1 MSKADRR
8 FHREAFLTLSVLTSG
23 IHAALQALFHVT
35 GNYGWTILLTTVAL
49 RLLMLPFAFWQQ
61 RSAQASAAMQAE
73 VQAVQAKYKGEEQQ
87 KRLQE
92 VYARSSKALLGGCL
106 PMLLQWPLFMAMYA
120 GLNSF
125 AYAVPAGFFWLQNL
139 GAPDPFYILPL
150 IALATS
156 VWQVWATTPKAQ
168 RLTMLV
174 LPLVFSLV
182 MLKASAAVALYWVA
196 SNVISMA
203 QYYFFAR
210 KQAAAAA

>member
-1 MSKADRR
+1 
-8 FHREAFLTLSVLTSG
+8 VLTSV
-23 IHAALQALFHVT
+23 IHAALQALFHLT
-35 GNYGWTILLTTVAL
+35 GNYGWTILLLTLGL
-49 RLLMLPFAFWQQ
+49 RLALLPFAFWQQ
-61 RSAQASAAMQAE
+61 RSSRLSVQLQSE
-73 VQAVQAKYKGEEQQ
+73 VKEIQAKYQAEEAQQ
-87 KRLQE
+87 KLQE
-92 VYARSSKALLGGCL
+92 VYRRSGGAMLAGCL
-106 PMLLQWPLFMAMYA
+106 PALLQWPVFVAMYS
-120 GLNSF
+120 GLNTF
-125 AYAVPAGFFWLQNL
+125 AYAVPAGFFWLTNL
-139 GAPDPFYILPL
+139 GAPDPYFILPL
-150 IALATS
+150 LAVATS